1 MLSHLLSGGL
11 SLAARHWLGPQVARY
26 ADLKD
31 LRIDPKNKTASVT
44 LLPKGEGSEITLTV
58 ERYELH
64 RDGDKTELRIAHIN
78 CSREWIRLLAI
89 DHVVGKRFPIPAPLV
104 ALL

>member
-1 MLSHLLSGGL
+1 MLSRFLSGGL
-11 SLAARHWLGPQVARY
+11 SLAARHWLAPKVGRY

-31 LRIDPKNKTASVT
+31 LKIDPKNKTASVT
-44 LLPKGEGSEITLTV
+44 LRPKGEESEITLTV

-64 RDGDKTELRIAHIN
+64 RDGDRTELLIAHIN
-78 CSREWIRLLAI
+78 CSREWIRLLAV